1 MQCGRSKLGSLVR
14 LQAGGGGTSDAAIL
28 SLGKIIQPNA
38 GRNEG
43 VMMMTVEPGQTAAAL
58 RDLVKRIPQWVRDD
72 LNATDPMLRERAEDT
87 LVAMIAALV
96 EQGPS

>member
-1 MQCGRSKLGSLVR
+1 
-14 LQAGGGGTSDAAIL
+14 
-28 SLGKIIQPNA
+28 
-38 GRNEG
+38 
-43 VMMMTVEPGQTAAAL
+43 MMMTVEPGQTAAAL